1 MISSNN
7 DDDPLLPLPSSI
19 IIIIVEEVENA
30 PSTPQPWS
38 FPCAPGKASCRLE
51 KLFLLVVGACLSHG
65 CDHQR
70 E

>member
-7 DDDPLLPLPSSI
+7 DDDPPPSFSSMI
-19 IIIIVEEVENA
+19 IIIEEVENA
-30 PSTPQPWS
+30 PSTPQPSS